1 MENGYKP
8 FECIMTNSSCYK
20 GTRKFSPK
28 GVLWHSTGA
37 NNWWI
42 KRYVQ
47 PLKTDDNYQ
56 EKIDKLGKNTSGT
69 DWNHVDKNAGVN
81 AFIGKFQDGTVGACQ
96 ALPWDYRPWGC
107 GSGSKGSWNDTHVQF
122 EICEQFLVK
131 NSRGQL
137 VHYKDTKG
145 DKEYAQL
152 VWDAAVEFTAYI
164 CEMYNLDP
172 LGTFKYKGMDVP
184 VITDHHESWEYG
196 CGSGHGDIDHWFP
209 IVLGKN
215 MEDARREVY
224 ELMTAHKEKGWK
236 KEDGKWYYY
245 KYGKKVTGW
254 QVIDDVKYYFDKD
267 GVMQTGWIVDGK
279 DKYYCKTNGAVATE
293 WQKVEDKWYYF
304 SADGVM
310 YSSDWIKD
318 GKWYYVGDDGAM
330 VTGWL
335 DYNGHRYYL
344 DASGAM
350 VTGWKRVG
358 REWYYFVGSGVM
370 VTGWRRI
377 GEDEIGYFFYQDGHM
392 AKNEWINGLWFD
404 NNGAQVYQYKGEWK
418 SNDKGKW
425 WEDELGW
432 YPKNQEQKIDSVVY
446 KFDAKGYLIE
456 PNK

>member
-1 MENGYKP
+1 M
-8 FECIMTNSSCYK
+8 
-20 GTRKFSPK
+20 
-28 GVLWHSTGA
+28 
-37 NNWWI
+37 
-42 KRYVQ
+42 
-47 PLKTDDNYQ
+47 
-56 EKIDKLGKNTSGT
+56 
-69 DWNHVDKNAGVN
+69 
-81 AFIGKFQDGTVGACQ
+81 
-96 ALPWDYRPWGC
+96 
-107 GSGSKGSWNDTHVQF
+107 
-122 EICEQFLVK
+122 
-131 NSRGQL
+131 
-137 VHYKDTKG
+137 HYKDTKG

-152 VWDAAVEFTAYI
+152 VWDEAVKFTAYI

-245 KYGKKVTGW
+245 KDGKKVTGW
-254 QVIDDVKYYFDKD
+254 QIIDNVKYYFDKD

-304 SADGVM
+304 SSDGIM
-310 YSSDWIKD
+310 YSSDWVKD

-358 REWYYFVGSGVM
+358 REWYYFVNSGVM

-377 GEDEIGYFFYQDGHM
+377 GEDEIGYFFYPDGHM

-404 NNGAQVYQYKGEWK
+404 NNGGQVYQYKGEWK

-432 YPKNQEQKIDSVVY
+432 YPRNQEQKIDSVVY